1 MRINGKWLM
10 CDDGV
15 VRPMVRGE
23 VFAGDGSWER
33 VEFPIVIV
41 DRPGDV
47 VCMLGQRHRYSIE
60 HD

>member
-1 MRINGKWLM
+1 MRINGNWLM

-15 VRPMVRGE
+15 VRPMVRAE
-23 VFAGDGSWER
+23 VL
-33 VEFPIVIV
+33 VVIV
-41 DRPGDV
+41 DYPGDV